1 MTEVIRARAR
11 YTGSTSEGGFFENN
25 SFHNI
30 KIKQDGL
37 AIVIIVEGDET
48 KKSKTW
54 YNTLGDFFDVWNI
67 YCVLNVIRK

>member
-1 MTEVIRARAR
+1 MTEIIRARAR

-37 AIVIIVEGDET
+37 RIIIIVENDET
-48 KKSKTW
+48 KKSKTE
-54 YNTLGDFFDVWNI
+54 YETLGSFFDVWNI